1 MAANDPTVWAVMFLM
16 GLIGG
21 YFYGQVHAE
30 ESSGRKQAEV
40 VISGD
45 NRGEFKMVLV
55 VRKDLPMTKGKV
67 AAQCAHAALACYEAA
82 MKACP
87 DFVTSWK
94 RAGQAKITLQCDSE
108 AELQRLEARASR
120 LGVVARAIVD
130 AGRTQ
135 IDPGTTTVLGVGPAP
150 VTLVNE
156 ITGHLK
162 LY

>member
-1 MAANDPTVWAVMFLM
+1 MTANEPRVWMVMFLM

-21 YFYGQVHAE
+21 YVFGRTHSE
-30 ESSGRKQAEV
+30 EGTGGKRAAV

-55 VRKDLPMTKGKV
+55 VRRDLPMTKGKV
-67 AAQCAHAALACYEAA
+67 AAQCAHAALACYEEAQ
-82 MKACP
+82 KSNP
-87 DFVTSWK
+87 DFLSTWK
-94 RAGQAKITLQCDSE
+94 KAGQAKITLQCDSE
-108 AELQRLEARASR
+108 AELRRLEVRAAR
-120 LGVVARAIVD
+120 LGVTACAIVD